1 MISYFGD
8 YPTSAVVYIPFN
20 TFDSNDPT
28 ASVTVTNLVNTDV
41 HIHKDGGT
49 TQRNNAAGITMTVD
63 YDSITGNHL
72 LAIDT
77 SDNTVADF
85 FQAGHEYQVR
95 IEGATVDGGTV
106 NAWIGAFSLERS
118 GGALALIKN
127 GTYGLSALNA
137 LLAHA
142 DYGLAKLVRSTTP
155 ANTLSVDAAHLVA
168 VPDTQKV
175 DVETIKTRAV
185 TCAAGVTVLASVGTA
200 SASTAQTGDS
210 YAIVNGD
217 HGLVSIQDDV
227 DAIKTKTDLLPTWP
241 ANLEHLSIT
250 DTTGLVDITQ
260 TAADKAW
267 GTAARVLTA
276 NTNLGGVEVD
286 LTKIHGTAIT
296 ETAGQLAAAFTKL
309 FDVATPVLTCE
320 SVNQAQDNATTA
332 EIVTALEANGT
343 KLDHLWE
350 MTEDDSGTR
359 RYTINA
365 LENAPSGSGA
375 SAASIADA
383 VWDEVLHTDHEVAS
397 SASVLLQGATAP
409 SAADVANAVWDEAI
423 ADHTTATTFGGK
435 NQKVVPSETI
445 NDYKATGFST
455 HSAADVWSV
464 ATRVLTA
471 NTNLSIPSAADV
483 ADAVWDEAS
492 TGHTDAGKAGTQL
505 WTVLNDVPSTSEFEA
520 RTIAAAD
527 YTVVTDLGTVQ
538 TGDSY
543 AIVNGDH
550 GLVSIQDDVDSL
562 VAATITNAAGADVAA
577 DIIALKAVADL
588 TEDIV
593 RNKLEITDADGAVVL
608 RADNN
613 TDALFTVAACVTDNL
628 TTTIRKRLE

>member
-106 NAWIGAFSLERS
+106 NAWVGAFSIERS

-168 VPDTQKV
+168 VPATQKV
-175 DVETIKTRAV
+175 DVDTIKTQAV

-227 DAIKTKTDLLPTWP
+227 DTIKAKTD
-241 ANLEHLSIT
+241 S
-250 DTTGLVDITQ
+250 
-260 TAADKAW
+260 
-267 GTAARVLTA
+267 LT
-276 NTNLGGVEVD
+276 
-286 LTKIHGTAIT
+286 
-296 ETAGQLAAAFTKL
+296 
-309 FDVATPVLTCE
+309 
-320 SVNQAQDNATTA
+320 
-332 EIVTALEANGT
+332 
-343 KLDHLWE
+343 
-350 MTEDDSGTR
+350 
-359 RYTINA
+359 
-365 LENAPSGSGA
+365 
-375 SAASIADA
+375 
-383 VWDEVLHTDHEVAS
+383 
-397 SASVLLQGATAP
+397 
-409 SAADVANAVWDEAI
+409 
-423 ADHTTATTFGGK
+423 
-435 NQKVVPSETI
+435 
-445 NDYKATGFST
+445 
-455 HSAADVWSV
+455 
-464 ATRVLTA
+464 
-471 NTNLSIPSAADV
+471 
-483 ADAVWDEAS
+483 
-492 TGHTDAGKAGTQL
+492 
-505 WTVLNDVPSTSEFEA
+505 
-520 RTIAAAD
+520 
-527 YTVVTDLGTVQ
+527 
-538 TGDSY
+538 
-543 AIVNGDH
+543 
-550 GLVSIQDDVDSL
+550 
-562 VAATITNAAGADVAA
+562 
-577 DIIALKAVADL
+577 
-588 TEDIV
+588 
-593 RNKLEITDADGAVVL
+593 
-608 RADNN
+608 
-613 TDALFTVAACVTDNL
+613 FTVANQVDANIQAINDTAVTGNGGV
-628 TTTIRKRLE
+628 TPWGPA